1 MTHSGQPTGRAEI
14 LRLRKVCDKGNVTRR
29 GLMTSDEQ
37 RRVRAENLI
46 LLEDKEEE
54 LRCCHLKGK
63 AM

>member
-1 MTHSGQPTGRAEI
+1 
-14 LRLRKVCDKGNVTRR
+14 
-29 GLMTSDEQ
+29 MTSDEQ